1 MINLG
6 ASRPLAGD
14 DLAAVATAEA
24 LVLPLLGHHL
34 LRFLLAGDP
43 PLPFLQLLGRRLVL
57 QNEIHSDELI
67 VFIRWLYLHNS
78 ADLFCSRDVL
88 INKNRRYKKTLPQI
102 SCKEIILNNSGNLQ
116 GKVK

>member
-1 MINLG
+1 MKHQIEVNCMEAAAAALACRPLGQVETVGVVDLG

-14 DLAAVATAEA
+14 DLAAVAAAEA

-57 QNEIHSDELI
+57 QKYK
-67 VFIRWLYLHNS
+67 FIQMN
-78 ADLFCSRDVL
+78 
-88 INKNRRYKKTLPQI
+88 
-102 SCKEIILNNSGNLQ
+102 
-116 GKVK
+116 